1 MKKLLLSL
9 LFVAGI
15 SVTNAQMSK
24 EMNQALK
31 IYDQAKAYNDMS
43 MVRAAI
49 YDLIVI
55 DAKNETWKDSLA
67 YVYFGAGE
75 YVSAVLVATD
85 ILSKGSKDNILELK
99 ALSEQQLG
107 LAKEALSSYET
118 LFKSTGKSYF
128 LYQVATIQYQ
138 LKRYGECEMTI
149 NALLNDAKSAEE
161 KVVINLGKQKQET
174 SMLAALYNIKGV
186 MYKDLGQVEEAKKA
200 FGKSAEI
207 DPEFVLPKAN
217 LNVIAEEANKEAE
230 KAPVA
235 ESTSKDK
242 KKK

>member
-1 MKKLLLSL
+1 MRKLLLSL
-9 LFVAGI
+9 LFVSSI
-15 SVTNAQMSK
+15 CVSNAQMSS

-31 IYDQAKAYNDMS
+31 VYDQAKAYNDMS

-55 DAKNETWKDSLA
+55 DSKNETWKDSLA

-75 YVSAVLVATD
+75 YVSAVLVSKD
-85 ILSKGSKDNILELK
+85 ILKKGNKDNILEVK

-107 LAKEALSSYET
+107 LAKEALSSYES

-174 SMLAALYNIKGV
+174 SMVAALYNIKGV
-186 MYKDLGQVEEAKKA
+186 MYKDLGQLEEAKKA
-200 FGKSAEI
+200 FGKAAEV

-217 LNVIAEEANKEAE
+217 LNVIAEEAKKEE
-230 KAPVA
+230 APVVD

-242 KKK
+242 KKKK